1 MEKNTNIAVFE
12 GQQIRH
18 IEFEGEVFYNL
29 VDVMNVLDASTDP
42 AKYWFKV
49 KKKMLDTEGVSEL
62 SPIWRKLPFVAANN
76 IFFKE
81 RWNDTRLKSSK
92 LIN

>member
-18 IEFEGEVFYNL
+18 SAFEGEVYYNL
-29 VDVMNVLDASTDP
+29 VDVMTVLDASTDP

-49 KKKMLDTEGVSEL
+49 KKKMLDTVPGFSLV
-62 SPIWRKLPFVAANN
+62 R
-76 IFFKE
+76 
-81 RWNDTRLKSSK
+81 TRLIIAKE
-92 LIN
+92 ITIIGN